1 MRLLR
6 FVPLM
11 LAGALAFNLST
22 APGRADYEAAVA
34 GQATASA
41 AWQPGGARLTEFAS
55 ADAMVSAQTAQ
66 DTSAAPPKK
75 RGNAFLRVLTA
86 PFRALAW
93 FFRGGSKH
101 DDAAKKATPAATP
114 GQTQVASAPQPTPA
128 PAFADVAERERAQGA
143 PPEQPQ
149 SIVQP
154 AAADAK
160 TRAGDAHKVRPEIA
174 GGNTPSFSER
184 PAPTAPAPLPSPQ
197 QSGQF
202 TPVLENV
209 PRDPLSQ
216 GRALLERGQINEA
229 IAQLSVA
236 AVTGPDLIAA
246 NNLLGLAYDRLGQH
260 KQAQDA
266 YERALTAAPN
276 DAATLNNLGYS
287 LYLDDRYAEALAR
300 LKAAARRDPANRQTA
315 NNLALVYGRLNKFD
329 DAYKSFA
336 RAGGEFYARVQTG
349 ALLEAAGR
357 DRDAIKQFETAR
369 RLDPANS
376 EVLRRLINLYVRT
389 GQPGKAEDARRLLE
403 KMPAGRHGDRTTS
416 SSGV

>member
-11 LAGALAFNLST
+11 LACALAFNLFT
-22 APGRADYEAAVA
+22 VPGRASFDATAA

-55 ADAMVSAQTAQ
+55 ADVTVNAQAAQ
-66 DTSAAPPKK
+66 DASAVAPPKK

-86 PFRALAW
+86 PFRALAR
-93 FFRGGSKH
+93 FFSGGSKR
-101 DDAAKKATPAATP
+101 DAAARKDAPAAP
-114 GQTQVASAPQPTPA
+114 QPTQVASAPQPTPA
-128 PAFADVAERERAQGA
+128 PTFADVAERERAQGA
-143 PPEQPQ
+143 PSEQPQ
-149 SIVQP
+149 PIVQP
-154 AAADAK
+154 AASAQPRAK
-160 TRAGDAHKVRPEIA
+160 DTRQVRPEIA

-184 PAPTAPAPLPSPQ
+184 PAPTAPAPLASPQ
-197 QSGQF
+197 QPSQF
-202 TPVLENV
+202 MPVLENV

-287 LYLDDRYAEALAR
+287 LYLDDRYADALAR

-315 NNLALVYGRLNKFD
+315 NNLALVYGRLHKFD

-369 RLDPANS
+369 RLEPANA

-403 KMPAGRHGDRTTS
+403 KMPAGKRGDGATS